1 MEAYALFDVVAN
13 RLGEIKAE
21 KFLRD
26 SGLCGEEG
34 TYQHDAPKLEGGA
47 QKDGE
52 TLTDVKGVSLFLTLA
67 ATLAMGRSQDGWQN
81 TGRHGGQG
89 TGLHAC

>member
-1 MEAYALFDVVAN
+1 MVAN
-13 RLGEIKAE
+13 RLEEIKAE

-34 TYQHDAPKLEGGA
+34 TYQHDAPKLEAGA

-67 ATLAMGRSQDGWQN
+67 ATLAMGRSQDGWLN
-81 TGRHGGQG
+81 TGRHAGQG
-89 TGLHAC
+89 TGLQSC